1 MPVLGALK
9 AEGGRVGRDFGPLLR
24 TPTPGEAGGF
34 VLVTVAIIAEVR
46 WNWLAVSTASPL

>member
-24 TPTPGEAGGF
+24 TPTPGEAGGL
-34 VLVTVAIIAEVR
+34 VLVTVAIIAGVR
-46 WNWLAVSTASPL
+46 